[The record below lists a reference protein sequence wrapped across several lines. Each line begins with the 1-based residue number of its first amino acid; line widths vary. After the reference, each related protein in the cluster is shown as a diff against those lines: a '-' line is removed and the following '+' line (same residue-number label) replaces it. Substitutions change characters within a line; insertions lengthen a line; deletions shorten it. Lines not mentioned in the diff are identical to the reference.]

1 MTSIPMTQSMIDF
14 RLSKLGKVNPAT
26 KLKAIEIIKAA
37 AKAGHDIWFVW
48 GVGGGEHSAPPGL
61 ALDLMVR
68 NEAAGD
74 WVRNYIWAN
83 RARLRLRHVIWEQ
96 HITSTVTSPGVRR
109 KMADRGTKTKNHYD
123 HNHVRFLE
131 GAYVAPTGTK
141 TPAPVPTEGSTDD
154 PTLER
159 GDTGRRVAA
168 LQAHLKQTFPKYAG
182 SLVVDGSFGPATQRV
197 VMEFQARSGLEVD
210 GKVGPATRAALQP
223 PAPPKTQTPAPPK
236 PKLKSLTVIAQEV
249 WAGKWGTGADR
260 LERLKKAGYDA
271 EKIQDMV
278 NRGVGKAGVVR
289 DPNRRSISQIASEV
303 IAGKWGNGDD
313 RKRRLTRA
321 GYDAVAVQ
329 HEVNRRV

>member
-1 MTSIPMTQSMIDF
+1 MTAITMTQSMIDY
-14 RLSKLGKVNPAT
+14 RLSKLGNVNPAT
-26 KLKAIEIIKAA
+26 KSKAIEIIKAA

-48 GVGGGEHSAPPGL
+48 GAGGGEHSAPPGL

-109 KMADRGTKTKNHYD
+109 KMADRGNTTANHYD

-131 GAYVAPTGTK
+131 GAYVAPTGAK
-141 TPAPVPTEGSTDD
+141 TPAPVPTKDSNDL
-154 PTLER
+154 TLER
-159 GDTGRRVAA
+159 GDTGRRVTE
-168 LQAHLKQTFPKYAG
+168 LQAHLKRVFPKYAG
-182 SLVVDGSFGPATQRV
+182 SLKVDGSFGPATQRV
-197 VMEFQARSGLEVD
+197 VMEFQVRNGLEVD
-210 GKVGPATRAALQP
+210 GKVGPATRAALMP
-223 PAPPKTQTPAPPK
+223 KAAPQT
-236 PKLKSLTVIAQEV
+236 KLKSLTVVAQEV

-260 LERLKKAGYDA
+260 LERLKKAGYNA
-271 EKIQDMV
+271 EQIQDMV
-278 NRGVGKAGVVR
+278 NKGVGKAGVVS

>member
-1 MTSIPMTQSMIDF
+1 MTAITMTQSMIDY

-26 KLKAIEIIKAA
+26 KSKAIEIIKAA

-48 GVGGGEHSAPPGL
+48 GAGGGEHSAPPGL

-109 KMADRGTKTKNHYD
+109 KMADRGNTTANHYD
-123 HNHVRFLE
+123 HNHVLFLE
-131 GAYVAPTGTK
+131 GAYVAPTGAK
-141 TPAPVPTEGSTDD
+141 
-154 PTLER
+154 
-159 GDTGRRVAA
+159 
-168 LQAHLKQTFPKYAG
+168 
-182 SLVVDGSFGPATQRV
+182 
-197 VMEFQARSGLEVD
+197 
-210 GKVGPATRAALQP
+210 P
-223 PAPPKTQTPAPPK
+223 PAAPKTQTQATPK
-236 PKLKSLTVIAQEV
+236 PKLKSLTVVAQEV

-260 LERLKKAGYDA
+260 LERLKKAGYNA
-271 EKIQDMV
+271 EQIQDMV

-289 DPNRRSISQIASEV
+289 DPNRRSVSQIASEV